1 MRKRLRRR
9 AIRIS
14 SASGLADATWSAVF
28 TDDEEIRRLNRQF
41 RSVDSPTDVLSFCMQ
56 EGPPEYVPPGLLG
69 DVVISTQRAARQAP
83 GGDLE
88 AELVRLLVHGLCH
101 LRGFQH
107 GTAKARAAMAAEEQ
121 RLLDGV
127 PGSLRSPLGSLRS
140 PFEG

>member
-1 MRKRLRRR
+1 MRKRIRRR

-28 TDDEEIRRLNRQF
+28 TDDEEIHRLNREF

-56 EGPPEYVPPGLLG
+56 EGPTHGVQPGLLG
-69 DVVISTQRAARQAP
+69 DVAISVQRAARQAP

-101 LRGFQH
+101 LRGYHH
-107 GTAKARAAMAAEEQ
+107 GEAKDRAAMAAEEQ
-121 RLLDGV
+121 RLLDAL
-127 PGSLRSPLGSLRS
+127 PGSLRSPLL
-140 PFEG
+140 